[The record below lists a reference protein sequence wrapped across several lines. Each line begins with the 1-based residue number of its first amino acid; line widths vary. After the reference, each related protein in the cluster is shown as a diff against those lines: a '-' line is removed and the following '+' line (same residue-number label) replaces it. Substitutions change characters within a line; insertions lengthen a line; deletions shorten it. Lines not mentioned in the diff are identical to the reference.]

1 MKNLIC
7 SFIILSLLSCSKD
20 DDEIKIDTTGN
31 QVQIQPNQIWNGPKI
46 TFSKNDNADPS
57 NKINQDSIS
66 PSVTITR
73 GSSGEIYNVTLED
86 VYSKYASPL
95 GTKWAIGELSNASNL
110 TFAAFRSTIKPQ
122 EVIGKSLVLYI
133 EKEDAYLSVKFSAW
147 GQGSGGS
154 FKYERSTKEE

>member
-1 MKNLIC
+1 MKNLIYL
-7 SFIILSLLSCSKD
+7 FIILSLLSCSKD
-20 DDEIKIDTTGN
+20 DEEIKIDTTEN
-31 QVQIQPNQIWNGPKI
+31 QVQIWNGPKI
-46 TFSKNDNADPS
+46 TFSKKDNADPS